1 MNQQALL
8 EGVTQLRVSLEGAF
22 SPDTAAPGFAGSPP
36 SRGHCAVVALIM
48 HDLYGGE
55 LLRTR
60 VKGEEH
66 WLNRVHVAGVSY
78 DVDLTGDQ
86 FGLPT
91 VQVEFAGKL
100 YEVERVDAAREI
112 LAETVVRAI
121 QLAARAQLPEVA
133 TRIPQRFGGLRA
145 TSSG

>member
-1 MNQQALL
+1 MNQQSLL

-36 SRGHCAVVALIM
+36 SRGHCAAVALIV

-55 LLRTR
+55 LLRTW

-66 WLNRVHVAGVSY
+66 WLNRVQVAAASY

-86 FGLPT
+86 FGFPT
-91 VQVEFAGKL
+91 VQIKTSGEL
-100 YEVERVDAAREI
+100 YEVERVDVAREL
-112 LAETVVRAI
+112 LAETVARAI
-121 QLAARAQLPEVA
+121 QLADRAQLPEVA
-133 TRIPQRFGGLRA
+133 TRIPQRFGVKV